1 LGTLFI
7 NNRKA
12 VLMQRML
19 KELGH
24 PQANTPIQTNNFTT
38 HALLTNKILIKA
50 LKAMEMCFYWLHCH
64 EAHD

>member
-1 LGTLFI
+1 
-7 NNRKA
+7 
-12 VLMQRML
+12 MQRML